1 MANEQLPS
9 SINKKFEELDESLTD
24 LQTSLKPFLKIPVT
38 DIREKVKDPLENAK
52 LDLMVAYTANS
63 LFWTYLITQG
73 IDPKTHPIK
82 DELLRIKQ
90 YMGKIKLAEEK
101 KTMARVD
108 TSAAKRFVRNAL
120 WTPSSEDANSTEK
133 SNADPAPEYKQ
144 TNRKDKKDKK
154 RKNEDRNDKDTNNK
168 DKKKKKKKK
177 KE

>member
-24 LQTSLKPFLKIPVT
+24 LQNSLKPFLKMPVT

-120 WTPSSEDANSTEK
+120 WTPSSDTNSTEK
-133 SNADPAPEYKQ
+133 SNTDPAPEYKQ